1 MHGIK
6 KAMFFFS
13 LFLLMGCSA
22 RQEEVDIQ
30 EPETA
35 LDSMEEEP
43 DLVYEVPVSTPN
55 ILVNQLGYITG
66 GTKTAIFRSE
76 EMPGEFHVVRVD
88 DQKVVFTGS
97 SDNGEYD
104 ADTKEYYGY
113 GDFSD
118 LCEPGH
124 YYVEAPFLGRSY
136 SFRIEDGLYDEI
148 FKEACRQYYYHRC
161 AMDLLPEYAGE
172 KAHDACHTEEAFL
185 REDPAVCK
193 DVSGGWHQDE
203 EGFKSVTSAARNMS
217 VLLLAYELYQDVF
230 TDDMGIP
237 ESGNEIPDL
246 LDEIRYEAE
255 WMLKMQDE
263 ERGTVYAGITFPEPG
278 EKGGKI
284 YVEEADFEAA
294 MAFAAAL
301 AKFSYSYQD
310 YDAEFAS
317 ECLLAARRAFDHAG
331 EYEEKEADDWE
342 FAAAAELYRML
353 GKQSLHTVISEYLSE
368 KNYAENLNEIS
379 FLGGVTYIST
389 RGSVK
394 INLCQEIADALMT
407 RAENIAE
414 QARGFVFQTKGN
426 ADENSHRDLLREM
439 MYLTMIDHMITNY
452 EYGTV
457 IENHLHYFMGRNE
470 AAISYID
477 NVGEKNYKLISE
489 EPGIMEQ
496 LDTDSMLIFMVSEI
510 VHSYRNEKP

>member
-1 MHGIK
+1 M
-6 KAMFFFS
+6 
-13 LFLLMGCSA
+13 
-22 RQEEVDIQ
+22 
-30 EPETA
+30 
-35 LDSMEEEP
+35 
-43 DLVYEVPVSTPN
+43 
-55 ILVNQLGYITG
+55 
-66 GTKTAIFRSE
+66 
-76 EMPGEFHVVRVD
+76 
-88 DQKVVFTGS
+88 
-97 SDNGEYD
+97 
-104 ADTKEYYGY
+104 
-113 GDFSD
+113 
-118 LCEPGH
+118 
-124 YYVEAPFLGRSY
+124 
-136 SFRIEDGLYDEI
+136 
-148 FKEACRQYYYHRC
+148 
-161 AMDLLPEYAGE
+161 
-172 KAHDACHTEEAFL
+172 
-185 REDPAVCK
+185 
-193 DVSGGWHQDE
+193 
-203 EGFKSVTSAARNMS
+203 
-217 VLLLAYELYQDVF
+217 
-230 TDDMGIP
+230 
-237 ESGNEIPDL
+237 
-246 LDEIRYEAE
+246 
-255 WMLKMQDE
+255 
-263 ERGTVYAGITFPEPG
+263 
-278 EKGGKI
+278 
-284 YVEEADFEAA
+284 EEADFEAA